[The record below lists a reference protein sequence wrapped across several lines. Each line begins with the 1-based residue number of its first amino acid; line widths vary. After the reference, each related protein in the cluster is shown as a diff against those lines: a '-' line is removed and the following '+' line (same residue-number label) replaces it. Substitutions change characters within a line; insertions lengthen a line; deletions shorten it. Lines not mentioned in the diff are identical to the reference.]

1 MEQRTDEWYLVRAG
15 KVTASNV
22 YKVLS
27 KGKGGA
33 DSKTRLS
40 YMLELLGDRM
50 EGCPVAGYQSEAM
63 ARGSELEPEARD
75 VYSFETGN
83 IVDETGF
90 VPHPKIKGFGASP
103 DGLVEDD
110 GLVEIKCPN
119 RATHIDTLVNGTI
132 DNKYYLQ
139 MQTQLACTGRKW
151 CDFVSYYPALGE
163 NSLFIKR
170 IEADQALISEM
181 EQAVIKFLNELDAL
195 ERRINEPNNSNR

>member
-1 MEQRTDEWYLVRAG
+1 MEQRTNEWYLTRAG
-15 KVTASNV
+15 KVTASSV

-40 YMLELLGDRM
+40 YMLELLGDRL
-50 EGCPVAGYQSEAM
+50 EGCPVNGYQSEAM
-63 ARGSELEPEARD
+63 ARGTELEPDARD
-75 VYSFETGN
+75 EYSFETGN
-83 IVDETGF
+83 IVNETGF
-90 VPHPKIKGFGASP
+90 VPHKSIKNFGASP
-103 DGLVEDD
+103 DGLINND

-132 DNKYYLQ
+132 DKKYILQ
-139 MQTQLACTGRKW
+139 MQTQMACAGRKW

-170 IEADQALISEM
+170 IEADQVMIAEI

-195 ERRINEPNNSNR
+195 ERRINERK

>member
-50 EGCPVAGYQSEAM
+50 EGCPVTGYQSEAM
-63 ARGSELEPEARD
+63 ARGSELEPDARNA
-75 VYSFETGN
+75 YSFETGF

-90 VPHPKIKGFGASP
+90 VLHPKIKGFGASP

-119 RATHIDTLVNGTI
+119 RATHIDTFVNGTI
-132 DNKYYLQ
+132 DNKYILQ

-170 IEADQALISEM
+170 IEADQAMIAEI

-195 ERRINEPNNSNR
+195 ERRINESNNSNR

>member
-40 YMLELLGDRM
+40 YMLELLGDRL
-50 EGCPVAGYQSEAM
+50 EGFPAAGYQSEAM
-63 ARGSELEPEARD
+63 ARGSELEPEARNA
-75 VYSFETGN
+75 YSFEMGF
-83 IVDETGF
+83 IVNETGF
-90 VPHPKIKGFGASP
+90 VPHQKINNFGASP
-103 DGLVEDD
+103 DGLIEDD

-170 IEADQALISEM
+170 IEADQAMIAEI
-181 EQAVIKFLNELDAL
+181 EQAVIKFLNEIDAL
-195 ERRINEPNNSNR
+195 ERRINER